1 MNGDFPA
8 DYHLPCYPFNLSW
21 HSLNVPF
28 STYIVLLPNL
38 EAVSTKDTLVP
49 VPKSMTSHNFW
60 GQSWNH
66 SYGREYH
73 RNLMINRPQ
82 ILLTMTAFPWK
93 LPQLLIVILLENQL
107 SNLLKLGQVL
117 KKHCIAS
124 HQSTAEV
131 KI

>member
-1 MNGDFPA
+1 
-8 DYHLPCYPFNLSW
+8 
-21 HSLNVPF
+21 
-28 STYIVLLPNL
+28 
-38 EAVSTKDTLVP
+38 
-49 VPKSMTSHNFW
+49 
-60 GQSWNH
+60 
-66 SYGREYH
+66 
-73 RNLMINRPQ
+73 MINRPQ

-131 KI
+131 KIKKNKNISLTETVGRHGQ

>member
-1 MNGDFPA
+1 MDIHLDGDFPA

-28 STYIVLLPNL
+28 STHIVLLPNL

-49 VPKSMTSHNFW
+49 VPKVGTADAN
-60 GQSWNH
+60 

-73 RNLMINRPQ
+73 GNLPMINRPQ

-93 LPQLLIVILLENQL
+93 LPQLLIVILLENQF
-107 SNLLKLGQVL
+107 SNLLKLGQVP